1 MTCLGIEKPFN
12 RGRLKHHL
20 DATEDLIELILAKF
34 RIRLAKIRPG
44 VNIIHHQL
52 EIVPVNVVIEAAQD
66 RIEAVVTLLSGV

>member
-1 MTCLGIEKPFN
+1 MDDVFRN
-12 RGRLKHHL
+12 RKALQPWPAKTSPGC
-20 DATEDLIELILAKF
+20 DELILAKF